1 MTVKPTPEVCVPTL
15 LNVSA
20 SADEDEPPDDE
31 PDEDPDEEPDE
42 DPDDEPDEEPDA
54 SEGPSCGAALELD
67 EHPPMVRATV
77 TAHGAIASAYGKIE
91 IIFIKRLRV
100 MEAIVRPTLR
110 TV

>member
-1 MTVKPTPEVCVPTL
+1 VEPLSV
-15 LNVSA
+15 
-20 SADEDEPPDDE
+20 PPDDE
-31 PDEDPDEEPDE
+31 PDEEPDDEPDEEPDE

-67 EHPPMVRATV
+67 EQPPIVRATV

-91 IIFIKRLRV
+91 IIFIKRLRS
-100 MEAIVRPTLR
+100 MEATVRPTLR